1 MVDFNYQRSI
11 VLLTARIKGNRNPT
25 HTSQAL
31 IQLPIHFPGQPLCQ
45 RYIHGRQ
52 KLNYGCSQIPI
63 DDLTF
68 VCIPYKRL
76 QRCFQTTTVENR
88 LFRSFSLYSLFSNLF
103 YVYFIK
109 MPALKKKQ
117 RASRRPANMGP
128 SSDQE
133 KFISLDSSR
142 FHCDVRGQKH
152 CAQTFFQIRSRSFLS
167 FRLSLSFG
175 FDDFLDIRSKFS
187 RRQSDRSMPTSP
199 FPKYQK
205 VVTHS

>member
-1 MVDFNYQRSI
+1 MVDRNLTMDVRRFPLMTSLLSVSLISVSNDVFRRQQSKIASSDHFLSI
-11 VLLTARIKGNRNPT
+11 L
-25 HTSQAL
+25 SS
-31 IQLPIHFPGQPLCQ
+31 PI
-45 RYIHGRQ
+45 
-52 KLNYGCSQIPI
+52 
-63 DDLTF
+63 
-68 VCIPYKRL
+68 
-76 QRCFQTTTVENR
+76 
-88 LFRSFSLYSLFSNLF
+88 F

-152 CAQTFFQIRSRSFLS
+152 CAQTFFQIRSRSILS